1 MSWTSVTDFV
11 SKKFNEYKEEILDAK
26 DLQDNQKK
34 FNELYIS
41 KEKQIAMIAEAQW
54 KEEVEKKK
62 ADSEKATSSGTTSG
76 TATGNTVQEQTWTFF
91 TSAGFSKE
99 LTAGI
104 MGNIERESAGT
115 WDPMIVEYGN
125 NIGFGLF
132 QWSFTRRTAIEAWL
146 PANGYEL
153 SSVEGQ
159 LKFLCYE
166 MEQSYYVTQI
176 GVEMR
181 NYGLSVGNDIWS
193 SFKAITDI
201 KGATFVFCW
210 AMEDPAPEPKAAM
223 SVRQASAQKFYDQF
237 KDATFSSGGSSSSGL
252 ARPCSGGSVSSEYG
266 PRTLN
271 GVADNH
277 LGIDIAT
284 TGGALAA
291 ASGTVVSAS
300 WHDSYGNYIV
310 LDHGSIGGKNI
321 KTLYAHLASM
331 AVAAGNKVA
340 QGQSI
345 GVIGN
350 TGNSFGVHLH
360 FEVKINDVRTNPRD
374 YVKF

>member
-1 MSWTSVTDFV
+1 MSWKSVADFV
-11 SKKFNEYKEEILDAK
+11 GKKFNEYKEEVLEAK

-166 MEQSYYVTQI
+166 MEQPYYVTQI

-252 ARPCSGGSVSSEYG
+252 VRPCAGGSVSSEYG

-291 ASGTVVSAS
+291 ASGTVVSAT

-321 KTLYAHLASM
+321 KTLYAHLSSM

-360 FEVKINDVRTNPRD
+360 FEVKINDARTNPRD